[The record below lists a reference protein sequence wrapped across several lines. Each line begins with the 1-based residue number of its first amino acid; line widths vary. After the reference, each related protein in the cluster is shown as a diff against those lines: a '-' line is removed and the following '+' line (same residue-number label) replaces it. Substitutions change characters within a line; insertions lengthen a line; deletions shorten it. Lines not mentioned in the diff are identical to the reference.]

1 MIEILATLLIINV
14 IHGIG
19 TWKLYLKAG
28 YNGWFALVPIYNI
41 YILLKII
48 NRPVWWFF
56 LIFVPVI
63 NTILIPVLW
72 VEISR
77 SFKKNS
83 YSDTLLSII
92 SLGFYNY
99 YLNYFTNPE
108 YVENR
113 DINPKSSNG
122 EWTSSII
129 FAVIAATFVHT
140 YFMQPYTIPTSS
152 LEKSLLVGDFLFVS
166 KFHYGARVPMT
177 SIAAPMVHDTIP
189 FIKTKSYLNKD
200 QLPFLAELPYFRL
213 PGLQEIKRNEIV
225 CFNWPVDTML
235 NMFYTDKKY
244 YKPIDKKTNYV
255 KRAVGIAGDTLEV
268 INGYV
273 YINGEKNKLPDR
285 AKLQFSY
292 LVQPKKNKFNPKV
305 MINNYDITDRFGPI
319 NSNYTYKFMG
329 ISEKSLEK
337 LKNHTNVSWIKKD
350 TFTKGYRDSSIF
362 PQNPSFDWNNDFF
375 GPIYIPQKNKSIEI
389 TKANLPIYKRLI
401 EVYENNKLEI
411 RGGEIYI
418 NGIQTNE
425 YKFKQ
430 DYYWL
435 MGDNRSNSQD
445 SRTWGFVPFDHVV
458 GKPVFKWLSIDYNA
472 KGFNK
477 IRWNRMFTT
486 VHGKGKP
493 NSYLIHF
500 IVVMLGWYF
509 FSLYLDR
516 SRK

>member
-1 MIEILATLLIINV
+1 
-14 IHGIG
+14 
-19 TWKLYLKAG
+19 
-28 YNGWFALVPIYNI
+28 
-41 YILLKII
+41 
-48 NRPVWWFF
+48 
-56 LIFVPVI
+56 
-63 NTILIPVLW
+63 
-72 VEISR
+72 
-77 SFKKNS
+77 
-83 YSDTLLSII
+83 
-92 SLGFYNY
+92 
-99 YLNYFTNPE
+99 
-108 YVENR
+108 
-113 DINPKSSNG
+113 
-122 EWTSSII
+122 
-129 FAVIAATFVHT
+129 
-140 YFMQPYTIPTSS
+140 
-152 LEKSLLVGDFLFVS
+152 
-166 KFHYGARVPMT
+166 
-177 SIAAPMVHDTIP
+177 
-189 FIKTKSYLNKD
+189 
-200 QLPFLAELPYFRL
+200 
-213 PGLQEIKRNEIV
+213 
-225 CFNWPVDTML
+225 
-235 NMFYTDKKY
+235 
-244 YKPIDKKTNYV
+244 
-255 KRAVGIAGDTLEV
+255 
-268 INGYV
+268 
-273 YINGEKNKLPDR
+273 
-285 AKLQFSY
+285 
-292 LVQPKKNKFNPKV
+292 
-305 MINNYDITDRFGPI
+305 
-319 NSNYTYKFMG
+319 MG
-329 ISEKSLEK
+329 ISDKSLEK